1 MLWDSAESCR
11 KRQVSGH
18 CDELFL
24 GQTALYKVKNKEQ
37 MSRVSFLWKM
47 SIFLKPASFC
57 KSDFTSK
64 TLVQLLVR
72 ENQLISNAGRQ
83 GLYGLQYLLP
93 LTTSV
98 QLIPVIIII
107 IIIICALL
115 VMSVCLPA
123 WATLLLMPAFTL
135 IQSHVLHVSRT
146 RSSVSSVTLTA
157 FFMEVCV
164 CNVGCV
170 VCWTEV
176 QHEFDLCL
184 CVGCLPKQQPSQIRA
199 ALCADSR
206 TIRWIQDLSTT
217 FPFPPFLSYSSWVV
231 IPPVDQQVGAF
242 LHQTTAQLEQDWTT
256 VSYTKHQE
264 ELWCLCS
271 QTLP

>member
-1 MLWDSAESCR
+1 MNEMSLLCR
-11 KRQVSGH
+11 CRSKRWRKSLVAFCSGLFLGFTNLEIAFWQEILITNERAASSSEECCEIRLKAAGKRQVSGH

-93 LTTSV
+93 LTKSV
-98 QLIPVIIII
+98 QLIPVVII

-157 FFMEVCV
+157 FFYESVC
-164 CNVGCV
+164 
-170 VCWTEV
+170 
-176 QHEFDLCL
+176 L
-184 CVGCLPKQQPSQIRA
+184 
-199 ALCADSR
+199 
-206 TIRWIQDLSTT
+206 
-217 FPFPPFLSYSSWVV
+217 
-231 IPPVDQQVGAF
+231 
-242 LHQTTAQLEQDWTT
+242 
-256 VSYTKHQE
+256 
-264 ELWCLCS
+264 
-271 QTLP
+271 

>member
-57 KSDFTSK
+57 KSDFTSE

-107 IIIICALL
+107 IIICALL
-115 VMSVCLPA
+115 VMSACLPA
-123 WATLLLMPAFTL
+123 CL
-135 IQSHVLHVSRT
+135 SHLAPHACLHPHTVACPSCVTNTIERFI
-146 RSSVSSVTLTA
+146 RDFNCIFLWKCVFVTLA
-157 FFMEVCV
+157 VSYVERKSSMSLIYVCV
-164 CNVGCV
+164 LDVFQNSSRVKS
-170 VCWTEV
+170 ELRSV
-176 QHEFDLCL
+176 QIAGLSGEF
-184 CVGCLPKQQPSQIRA
+184 
-199 ALCADSR
+199 R
-206 TIRWIQDLSTT
+206 TSL
-217 FPFPPFLSYSSWVV
+217 PPFLSHLSSP
-231 IPPVDQQVGAF
+231 I
-242 LHQTTAQLEQDWTT
+242 
-256 VSYTKHQE
+256 
-264 ELWCLCS
+264 
-271 QTLP
+271 LPGL